1 MANFTDQV
9 AFITGAGSGIGRAT
23 ALAFAKAG
31 AHVVIAEINEANG
44 RATVELIEQVG
55 YKALFLPC
63 DVAFPDQIEAAIRQT
78 VDAHGRL
85 DIAIN
90 NAGIGGK
97 YGRIVD
103 QAPEDFDRIMAV
115 NVGGVFYGMQA
126 QIRQMLLQQKA
137 DQLANGGIHPGGIH
151 PGETHPGGR
160 PAGGRIVNVSS
171 IAGVRGMPMGAPY
184 SASKHAVIGL
194 TKTAALE
201 YVRQNI
207 RINAICPVYTYSTM
221 VDELISTVPAMEERM
236 RRMIP
241 MGRLGQPEEIAQA
254 ILWLCSDENTFYT
267 GQTLQL
273 DGGMAAG

>member
-1 MANFTDQV
+1 MSNFTNQV
-9 AFITGAGSGIGRAT
+9 TFITGAGSGIGRAT

-31 AHVVIAEINEANG
+31 ARVIIAEINEANG
-44 RATVELIEQVG
+44 RETVELISQAGFE
-55 YKALFLPC
+55 ALFFSC
-63 DVAFPDQIEAAIRQT
+63 DVAFPDQIETAIRQT
-78 VDAHGRL
+78 VDAYGRL

-103 QAPEDFDRIMAV
+103 QTPEDFDRIMAV

-137 DQLANGGIHPGGIH
+137 DQLADGGHPAGGVH
-151 PGETHPGGR
+151 P
-160 PAGGRIVNVSS
+160 GGRIVNVSS

-207 RINAICPVYTYSTM
+207 RINAVCPVYTHSTM
-221 VDELISTVPAMEERM
+221 VEELISTAPVMEERM

-254 ILWLCSDENTFYT
+254 ILWICSDENTFYT

>member
-1 MANFTDQV
+1 M
-9 AFITGAGSGIGRAT
+9 
-23 ALAFAKAG
+23 
-31 AHVVIAEINEANG
+31 
-44 RATVELIEQVG
+44 
-55 YKALFLPC
+55 
-63 DVAFPDQIEAAIRQT
+63 AIRQT
-78 VDAHGRL
+78 VDAYGRL

-103 QAPEDFDRIMAV
+103 QTPEDFDRMMAV

-137 DQLANGGIHPGGIH
+137 EELAGGGVRTG
-151 PGETHPGGR
+151 T
-160 PAGGRIVNVSS
+160 GGRIVNVSS

-207 RINAICPVYTYSTM
+207 RINAVCPVYTHSTM
-221 VDELISTVPAMEERM
+221 VDELISTAPAMEERM

-241 MGRLGQPEEIAQA
+241 MGRFGQPEEIAQA
-254 ILWLCSDENTFYT
+254 ILWLSSEENAFCT

-273 DGGMAAG
+273 DGGMTAG